1 MRDEIVHFFIFLPRG
16 HFGAKIQKSSKMI
29 AFEHFCLSMGMA
41 NIGVLKKW
49 NNLII
54 ADFKAE

>member
-1 MRDEIVHFFIFLPRG
+1 MRDEIVHFFIFMPRG

-41 NIGVLKKW
+41 NIGVLKKLEW
-49 NNLII
+49 LNISG
-54 ADFKAE
+54 F